1 MNLEVD
7 FGGNYG
13 YLDFKIQEGLSYFQ
27 GDYKISLNIQK
38 QTFKIIIAYIVQHVK

>member
-13 YLDFKIQEGLSYFQ
+13 YFDLKIQEGLSYFQ
-27 GDYKISLNIQK
+27 GDYKMSLNLQK
-38 QTFKIIIAYIVQHVK
+38 QTLQIIIAYIVQHVK